1 MPAIARIA
9 ELAEEFKA
17 IRQYFHQYPEL
28 SGQEFETAEKI
39 AQYLESWGI
48 EVHRH
53 FGGTGLVG
61 VLKNGSSTKA
71 VALRADMDAL
81 AVQEA
86 NRFAHASKNHGVM
99 HACGHDGHITT
110 LLLAAR
116 YLAETKNFD
125 GTVYFVFQP
134 AEETLTGALDII
146 EAARL
151 DGLSEIRIFFQMFIP
166 TMKSTY
172 AAAMTITFMN
182 AWNSYMWPKVIMTQ
196 SKSMTMPMV
205 VANLTEGY
213 VTDYGMLM
221 LAVLICTL
229 PTALVFFILQKS
241 FAEGI
246 TGAVK

>member
-1 MPAIARIA
+1 MKEAIEYLKYKEIVKNKEINAYLEKGNANLGQLGFTDHSQAHCVQVAHQAGKILERFGYSEHEV
-9 ELAEEFKA
+9 ELV
-17 IRQYFHQYPEL
+17 
-28 SGQEFETAEKI
+28 KI
-39 AQYLESWGI
+39 AGYMHDIGNAI
-48 EVHRH
+48 
-53 FGGTGLVG
+53 
-61 VLKNGSSTKA
+61 
-71 VALRADMDAL
+71 
-81 AVQEA
+81 
-86 NRFAHASKNHGVM
+86 NRTHHAEYG
-99 HACGHDGHITT
+99 A
-110 LLLAAR
+110 LLANDLLKDTDMSLEDR
-116 YLAETKNFD
+116 I
-125 GTVYFVFQP
+125 TVMS
-134 AEETLTGALDII
+134 AIGNHDESTGDPEDVISAALII
-146 EAARL
+146 ADKTDVRR
-151 DGLSEIRIFFQMFIP
+151 SRIFFQMFIP

-182 AWNSYMWPKVIMTQ
+182 AWNSYMWPKVIMTE